1 MRTLESIVDEASA
14 GSRFALY
21 ILGAFALVAVAL
33 AGIGVYGVVAFT
45 TARRAREIAVRR
57 ALGASGLAL
66 VTQVVREGVGWIGLG
81 LAVGAFGAW
90 ALSGSIE
97 SQLLGVRPADPVTFG
112 AVGVILALVACGA
125 AAIPP
130 LRAARVDPM
139 LALRSE

>member
-1 MRTLESIVDEASA
+1 M
-14 GSRFALY
+14 
-21 ILGAFALVAVAL
+21 LGAFALVAVVL
-33 AGIGVYGVVAFT
+33 AGIGVYVVVAYA

-57 ALGASGLAL
+57 ALGASGCAL

-81 LAVGAFGAW
+81 LAVGAFGAL

-97 SQLLGVRPADPVTFG
+97 SQLCGVRPADPVTFG
-112 AVGVILALVACGA
+112 AVGAILALVACA
-125 AAIPP
+125 AAA